1 MLPLC
6 FIKHDQYFSY
16 LHYIPSR
23 KFWVNLGVVKML
35 ILLFHFI
42 PSSHLEV
49 SQALAGWLSALY
61 CSLFACHVH
70 LSVTFLGFLPRPWRC
85 KAGEVLSSTLQYL
98 CDS

>member
-49 SQALAGWLSALY
+49 HKRWLVGCLHFTAP
-61 CSLFACHVH
+61 
-70 LSVTFLGFLPRPWRC
+70 FLPATC
-85 KAGEVLSSTLQYL
+85 ICLSPSWGSFQGLGVAKQEKF
-98 CDS
+98 